1 MTTIQATCLKSLHP
15 SNQGSTRIMCSW
27 GKREEHE
34 VEPGPEKTQNKP
46 EAPQKQPV
54 AALQFSTS
62 SQKEICCPGA
72 CGSMCIQHCTPSSPM
87 GYTIHDAL
95 HAKEISNFTSA
106 NSSHS
111 GTTARSNK
119 FSADPRSILLQTST
133 DRSDLLAGKVTERVK
148 Q

>member
-1 MTTIQATCLKSLHP
+1 MKRSLGLKKHRTK
-15 SNQGSTRIMCSW
+15 Q
-27 GKREEHE
+27 
-34 VEPGPEKTQNKP
+34 KP
-46 EAPQKQPV
+46 HQKQSV

-119 FSADPRSILLQTST
+119 FGADPRSIFYRHLQIRKTSWQQKLQKGL
-133 DRSDLLAGKVTERVK
+133 SSKA
-148 Q
+148 